1 MKSEKILMRGSNVI
15 GEAAILAG
23 CRFYAGYPITP
34 QNELTEHMALRMPQV
49 NGTFIQGESETASI
63 NMIMG
68 AVMAGA
74 RVMTSS
80 SSPGIS
86 LKQEA
91 ISFMCGMEL
100 PGVVV
105 NIMRGGPGLGSLH
118 PSQGDYFQSTRGGG
132 HGDYRLL
139 VLAPG
144 NLQEL
149 ADLTYAAFELTDKYR
164 NPVMVMGDGLMGQM
178 MEPVVLPEAVDLNAL
193 PEKDWLLT
201 GAKGREK
208 RKIRSMILGPG
219 ELLAHNRH
227 LQDKYNRMAAEE
239 IRYETHRCDDAEV
252 IAVAYG
258 SAARVME
265 GAVNRLRAEGYKVG
279 LFRPISLYPFPKKAL
294 REFAGNGRR
303 MAVFELSMGQMVED
317 VALSVGQR
325 SEIYFLGLPASI
337 PTPTD
342 AREFLYSVSKGDGR
356 IGERYD
362 I

>member
-1 MKSEKILMRGSNVI
+1 MRGSNVI

-49 NGTFIQGESETASI
+49 NGTFIQGESEIAAI

-149 ADLTYAAFELTDKYR
+149 ADLTYAAFDLTDKYR

-178 MEPVVLPEAVDLNAL
+178 MEPVVLPEARDVSTLPKRDWVLN
-193 PEKDWLLT
+193 

-208 RKIRSMILGPG
+208 RLIRSMILGPG

-227 LQDKYNRMAAEE
+227 LQGKYDRMAAEE
-239 IRYETHRCDDAEV
+239 IRYEMYRCDDAEV
-252 IAVAYG
+252 VAVAYA

-265 GAVNRLRAEGYKVG
+265 GAVNRLRAEGHKVG

-294 REFAGNGRR
+294 RELAGNGRR
-303 MAVFELSMGQMVED
+303 IAVFELSMGQMVED

-325 SEIYFLGLPASI
+325 SEIHFLGLPASI

-342 AREFLYSVSKGDGR
+342 ARQFLYSVLKGDGR